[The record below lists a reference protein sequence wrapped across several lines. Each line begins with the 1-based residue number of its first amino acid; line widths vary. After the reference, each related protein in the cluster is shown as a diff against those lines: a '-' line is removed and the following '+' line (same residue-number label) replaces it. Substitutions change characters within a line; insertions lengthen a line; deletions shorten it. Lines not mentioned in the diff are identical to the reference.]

1 MDYLSLS
8 NKTSRFYFF
17 FYTDSSTMYHLKW
30 WKLLQGLQ
38 NTRFLV
44 MTFSFLHK
52 LITLIALFCSLFCL
66 QICKIFPV
74 SWFTNSARLHCRA
87 STTIK
92 HTIIF
97 IGVSTKQ
104 LYSCNVCTL
113 MLLTRMI
120 ISAKATTF
128 FVSVAFLWHAYL
140 VFFKRLQKWV

>member
-1 MDYLSLS
+1 MSIWIKKVVCVLEALGRLCIITQSCSCYIAKILAWWWHAPNSKILVLTIFISLS
-8 NKTSRFYFF
+8 NKTSRFHFF

-66 QICKIFPV
+66 QICKIFSCFMVQKTP
-74 SWFTNSARLHCRA
+74 LHCTKA
-87 STTIK
+87 IK

-97 IGVSTKQ
+97 IGVSSK
-104 LYSCNVCTL
+104 Y
-113 MLLTRMI
+113 
-120 ISAKATTF
+120 
-128 FVSVAFLWHAYL
+128 
-140 VFFKRLQKWV
+140 